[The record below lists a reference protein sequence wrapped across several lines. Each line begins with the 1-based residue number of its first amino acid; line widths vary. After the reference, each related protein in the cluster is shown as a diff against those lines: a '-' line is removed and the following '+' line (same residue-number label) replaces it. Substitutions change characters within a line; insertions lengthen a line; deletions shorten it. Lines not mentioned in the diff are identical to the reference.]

1 MIGSWIMEDTKYKIL
16 FIEDDKLD
24 RMAFEQ
30 LIKEYKLFYDYKIAS
45 SVAEAKGVLAQEK
58 YDAIVCDYSLGDGTA
73 LDILDL
79 TRSIPIIVVTGFGDE
94 EVATKAWRKGAY
106 DYIVKDV
113 DRNYL
118 KVIPKTIENAIEHRQ
133 IKEALDRKQKNL
145 EAIFDA
151 APGCMLL
158 IDENMIVTRAND
170 SFKQFVQKE
179 YRQIINQQLG
189 EVLGCINCGSS
200 NDGDRNSQHYQE
212 CPLCNTI
219 TGVLDSGEP
228 AYDVESRLKLKINN
242 REISPWLRISVKPV
256 IVDGFKHV
264 VAVINDIN
272 EHKKMEREH
281 YLAEQ
286 RYRLIFENSAVAITI
301 ADEQERII
309 SWNKFA
315 ENLLGMDREDLYLK
329 QVSSLYPSEEWKKIR
344 VCDVRKKGLQDH
356 LETKMIKND
365 GRIIDVDV
373 SLSFFKNPEDEAMR
387 SIAII
392 RDITERRKAEE
403 ELKGTMEIKSQ
414 FISTVSHELRTP
426 LAAMKEGIAIV
437 LDEVTG
443 RINGKQKKFLDIA
456 KRNVDRLEN
465 MINNIL
471 DFQKLEAETIG
482 LRLQNNDIKQV
493 VMEVYETMVLYAQ
506 KNGIEL
512 SIELE
517 DTLPKAK
524 FDRDRIVQVLIN
536 LLGNAV
542 KFTSEGGRTLLKVWH
557 RDEELVISVSDTG
570 VGIPKKELPKIFERF
585 YRVEDQREEVPGT
598 GLGLSIV
605 HKIVMRHGGRI
616 EVESEEG
623 KGSTFVVFLP
633 LEPKHESEKNLLTV
647 TVT

>member
-1 MIGSWIMEDTKYKIL
+1 MVGNWIMDEAKYKIL
-16 FIEDDKLD
+16 LIEDDRLD
-24 RMAFEQ
+24 QMAFRRLMKNEE
-30 LIKEYKLFYDYKIAS
+30 LLYDCAVAS
-45 SVAEAKGVLAQEK
+45 SVAEAKSVLAQEK
-58 YDAIVCDYSLGDGTA
+58 FDVIVCDYSLGDGTA

-79 TRSIPIIVVTGFGDE
+79 NKSIPIIVVTGVGDE
-94 EVATKAWRKGAY
+94 EVATNAWRRGAY
-106 DYIVKDV
+106 DYIVKDI

-133 IKEALDRKQKNL
+133 IKVALDRKQKNL

-158 IDENMIVTRAND
+158 IDENMIVTRANE
-170 SFKQFVQKE
+170 SIKQFVQKE
-179 YRQIINQQLG
+179 YRQIINHQLCDVLSCIAGICNKKGYKNG
-189 EVLGCINCGSS
+189 EYC
-200 NDGDRNSQHYQE
+200 QK
-212 CPLCNTI
+212 CPLYKTI
-219 TGVLDSGEP
+219 TGVLDSGQP
-228 AYDVESRLKLKINN
+228 AYDVEARFTLMIND
-242 REISPWLRISVKPV
+242 RQIEPWLRISVNPV
-256 IVDGFKHV
+256 NMDGYKHMV
-264 VAVINDIN
+264 VVIYDIT
-272 EHKKMEREH
+272 EHKKMECEH
-281 YLAEQ
+281 YLAEE

-315 ENLLGMDREDLYLK
+315 ENLLGMDREDLYLR
-329 QVSSLYPSEEWKKIR
+329 QASSLYPSEEWKRIR
-344 VCDVRKKGLQDH
+344 SCDVREKKLRDH
-356 LETKMIKND
+356 MVETKMVKKD

-373 SLSFFKNPEDEAMR
+373 SLSLFHNPEDEAMR

-392 RDITERRKAEE
+392 RDVTERRKAEE
-403 ELKGTMEIKSQ
+403 KLRETMEIKSQ
-414 FISTVSHELRTP
+414 FISNVSHELRTP

-471 DFQKLEAETIG
+471 DFQKLEAEKIG
-482 LRLQNNDIKQV
+482 LRIQDNDIKQV
-493 VMEVYETMVLYAQ
+493 VQEVHETMDLYAR
-506 KNGIEL
+506 KNKIEL

-517 DTLPKAK
+517 DNLPQAR

-542 KFTSEGGRTLLKVWH
+542 KFTPKGGCACLKVW
-557 RDEELVISVSDTG
+557 RSGEELVISVSDTG

-585 YRVEDQREEVPGT
+585 YRVEHQREEVQGT

-605 HKIVMRHGGRI
+605 RKIVLRHGGRI
-616 EVESEEG
+616 EVESEVDQG
-623 KGSTFVVFLP
+623 TTFTVFLP
-633 LEPKHESEKNLLTV
+633 LVCDSKKNLLQMAKT
-647 TVT
+647 